1 MTLPLKCLVII
12 PTYNEIDNVEDII
25 KVALAQGEHFQILIV
40 DDNSPDGTAQKVLD
54 LQKEYPSSLHL
65 LRRSGKLG
73 LASAYI
79 EGFKFGLENDFDFI
93 FEMDADF
100 SHNPTDLNRL
110 LEACTKRN
118 ADIAI
123 GSRYVKNGGIEN
135 WPMNRLILSYGA
147 SIYVRL
153 VTWMPIKDPT
163 AGFICYSNKVLKTI
177 NLDDNKFSGYAFQIE
192 MKYKAYTLGFKF
204 EEVPIIFTD
213 RKKGVSKMN
222 ANIVKE
228 AIKGVLG
235 LRFKS
240 LRS

>member
-1 MTLPLKCLVII
+1 MTLPHKCLVII

-25 KVALAQGEHFQILIV
+25 RATLAQGNHFQVLIV
-40 DDNSPDGTAQKVLD
+40 DDNSPDGTSDKVVE
-54 LQKEYPSSLHL
+54 LQHEFSDRLHL
-65 LRRSGKLG
+65 LKRSGKLG
-73 LASAYI
+73 LATAYI
-79 EGFKFGLENDFDFI
+79 EGFKYGLDKNFDFI

-100 SHNPTDLNRL
+100 SHNPADLNRL
-110 LEACTKRN
+110 LQACSERK
-118 ADIAI
+118 ADIAV
-123 GSRYVKNGGIEN
+123 GSRYVKNGGITN
-135 WPMNRLILSYGA
+135 WPMNRLVLSYGA
-147 SIYVRL
+147 SLYVRL

-163 AGFICYSNKVLKTI
+163 AGFICYSNKVLKA
-177 NLDDNKFSGYAFQIE
+177 LDLDNNKFSGYAFQIE
-192 MKYKAYTLGFKF
+192 MKYKAYQQEFKI

>member
-25 KVALAQGEHFQILIV
+25 RATLAQGNHFQVLIV
-40 DDNSPDGTAQKVLD
+40 DDSSPDGTAEKVSE
-54 LQKEYPSSLHL
+54 LQNEFSSNLHL
-65 LRRSGKLG
+65 LKRSGKLG
-73 LASAYI
+73 LATAYI
-79 EGFKFGLENDFDFI
+79 EGFKFGLENEFDFI

-100 SHNPTDLNRL
+100 SHNPVDLNRL
-110 LEACTKRN
+110 LEACTERN

-123 GSRYVKNGGIEN
+123 GSRYVKKGGILN
-135 WPMNRLILSYGA
+135 WPLNRLILSYGA

-163 AGFICYSNKVLKTI
+163 AGFICYSKKVLKTL

>member
-1 MTLPLKCLVII
+1 MSLPLKCLVII
-12 PTYNEIDNVEDII
+12 PTYNEIENVEDII
-25 KVALAQGEHFQILIV
+25 RATFTQGSHLEVLIV
-40 DDNSPDGTAQKVLD
+40 DDNSPDGTSDRVIE
-54 LQKEYPSSLHL
+54 LQKEFPDRLHL
-65 LRRSGKLG
+65 LKRSGKLG
-73 LASAYI
+73 LATAYI
-79 EGFKFGLENDFDFI
+79 EGFRYGLDKNFDYI

-100 SHNPTDLNRL
+100 SHNPNDLNRL

-118 ADIAI
+118 ADVAV
-123 GSRYVKNGGIEN
+123 GSRYVKNGGITN
-135 WPMNRLILSYGA
+135 WPLNRLILSYGA
-147 SIYVRL
+147 SVYVRL

-163 AGFICYSNKVLKTI
+163 AGFICYSHKVLEAL
-177 NLDDNKFSGYAFQIE
+177 NLNENKFSGYAFQIE
-192 MKYKAYTLGFKF
+192 MKYKAYQKGFII

-213 RKKGVSKMN
+213 RKKGISKMN